1 MPPQFIDEVFSPSCL
16 SDLTNYYLFSFGL
29 GSAADHRAH
38 TSAFSQHAVAEG
50 FGVALRSH
58 VFTL

>member
-1 MPPQFIDEVFSPSCL
+1 MPPQSRIFLPSCL
-16 SDLTNYYLFSFGL
+16 SDLTIFYLFSFGL
-29 GSAADHRAH
+29 GSATDHRAH
-38 TSAFSQHAVAEG
+38 TSIFNQHAVAEG